1 MPPLKAL
8 AALVIF
14 FSIASILL
22 QQRYWLPL
30 SSKGKSTLYVLQ
42 QSTAGVHHSEE
53 FFLLNYEAME
63 KDLKVFVYPGGNPKT
78 CYHSIDKKLKSNY
91 ASEHYFFMNLRN
103 SSFLTE
109 NPDEA
114 HLFFIPLSCPPMKD
128 QDALPRYKEMVIQN
142 YVRALTIKYPYW
154 NRTLGADHF
163 FVSCHGIGNRATA
176 AFPFLLKNAIR
187 LVCSPS
193 YDSNYIP
200 HKDVSLPQILELSLP
215 PERDGMWNDSTMQSL
230 PIQLSPVETH
240 PPRTKLCF
248 WAGSPNSEVRKNL
261 RVHYKGL
268 EEFEIHFVKN
278 VKRAFVLDTFQKEI
292 YRSKFCICPRG
303 KTQVGGVCLAESM
316 AFGCV
321 PVHVCFCSYHV
332 RLL

>member
-8 AALVIF
+8 AILVIF
-14 FSIASILL
+14 FGIASIML
-22 QQRYWLPL
+22 QHRYWLPL
-30 SSKGKSTLYVLQ
+30 SSKGKSTLYALQ
-42 QSTAGVHHSEE
+42 QSTVGVHRSEE

-114 HLFFIPLSCPPMKD
+114 HLFFIPLSCQPIED
-128 QDALPRYKEMVIQN
+128 QDALPRYKELVIQN
-142 YVRALTIKYPYW
+142 YVRALTIKYRYW

-215 PERDGMWNDSTMQSL
+215 PEGDGMWNDSTMKSL
-230 PIQLSPVETH
+230 PIQLSPEETH

-248 WAGSPNSEVRKNL
+248 WAGYPSTEVRKNL

-268 EEFEIHFVKN
+268 EEFEIHFVEN
-278 VKRAFVLDTFQKEI
+278 AKRAFVLDKFQKEI
-292 YRSKFCICPRG
+292 CRSKFCICPRG

-321 PVHVCFCSYHV
+321 PVHVSFCSYHV